1 MAVCPHKQTN
11 RDICLYQNLT
21 WDPFL
26 TSLENQLLENLSS
39 QTLCVCGWR
48 QTSKI
53 WKVQSL
59 YTKGV
64 VLCFL
69 FPWSKESKDIQSSK
83 AFEIPRIRL
92 HPQGFLWS
100 KLFKVIIFLIWH
112 QGLLDP
118 IYSSCS
124 FLAHSGWS
132 RGVK

>member
-1 MAVCPHKQTN
+1 MAVCRHKQTN

-83 AFEIPRIRL
+83 AFEIPRDQIT
-92 HPQGFLWS
+92 
-100 KLFKVIIFLIWH
+100 
-112 QGLLDP
+112 
-118 IYSSCS
+118 SS
-124 FLAHSGWS
+124 GIPV
-132 RGVK
+132 VKTF